1 MADHHLGKGVL
12 LDYAEGKL
20 WNQEEKKK
28 AVEAH
33 LIGCETCLKVVTDRL
48 QSQVDEAR
56 RHIEMKRKLNTT
68 QKKESEERAVAL
80 PLVGIFKEAI
90 IEELRVAKRR
100 SEHYEQTLN
109 AHLEQTRQDIS
120 KVDWRTT
127 VPDLIKEA
135 LGHVRTS
142 FDFLVQVYRAL
153 DEENGSDT
161 ETLEERDERYATPFY
176 DLAQEAWDSHSRL
189 HGVLLG
195 ARGVFFVEQER
206 QSFRPRGLSET
217 DL

>member
-109 AHLEQTRQDIS
+109 AHL
-120 KVDWRTT
+120 
-127 VPDLIKEA
+127 IKEA